1 MCWAVEKMAE
11 KRNVVLFVDDEQH
24 ILNAIRR
31 ATFDE
36 SFDTVFAGSGATAL
50 EAFEQQEISVIVTD
64 MRMPV
69 MDGLTL
75 LKIVREKYPST
86 VRIVLSGYTQ
96 LTQVLSSINQG
107 EIFQFIP
114 KPWQMEEELLWTIR
128 RAIER
133 YNMETERNSLQ
144 ASLTKKNAA
153 YVHILQEMDQKL
165 ANERRDIAG
174 FKNINHWTFHFWKQ
188 RLASCFL
195 DSSGMIEDMESQF
208 YWVEKIQNAYM
219 EILPTTF
226 ATRDYSQLAAELRL
240 SSSGRVRFQTGPA
253 TKVLVGGCFSFA
265 MLLFGIVL
273 ELHGAETDDAVLIKA
288 LNTPQSGEKNKLI
301 FEGIPSAVALEKQL
315 ALEICYSL
323 LDTIGQPY
331 GFGLLPQKH
340 AGKIT
345 GVHIGWQLQFP
356 QEPSAER

>member
-1 MCWAVEKMAE
+1 MTE

-31 ATFDE
+31 ATLEE

-50 EAFEQQEISVIVTD
+50 QALEQQEISVIVTD

-75 LKIVREKYPST
+75 LKIVREKYPSI

-96 LTQVLSSINQG
+96 LSQVLSSINQG
-107 EIFQFIP
+107 EIFQFIA

-128 RAIER
+128 RATER
-133 YNMETERNSLQ
+133 YNMVTERNNLQ
-144 ASLTKKNAA
+144 ASLTQKNAA

-174 FKNINHWTFHFWKQ
+174 FKNISHWTFDFWKQ
-188 RLASCFL
+188 RLASCFH
-195 DSSGMIEDMESQF
+195 DSSGMIEEMESQF

-219 EILPTTF
+219 EILPTTY
-226 ATRDYSQLAAELRL
+226 ATMDYSHLAADLRL
-240 SSSGRVRFQTGPA
+240 ASSGRIHFQPEPEKKA
-253 TKVLVGGCFSFA
+253 MLGGCFNFA
-265 MLLFGIVL
+265 MMLFRIVL
-273 ELHGAETDDAVLIKA
+273 ELHGADTDDAVLITA
-288 LNTPQSGEKNKLI
+288 LNTPQAGEKNKLI
-301 FEGIPSAVALEKQL
+301 FEGLPSASALEKQL

-345 GVHIGWQLQFP
+345 GVHIGWQLQSP
-356 QEPSAER
+356 KEPSAER

>member
-1 MCWAVEKMAE
+1 MHGAVKEMTE
-11 KRNVVLFVDDEQH
+11 KRNAVLFVDDEPH

-31 ATFDE
+31 ATLGE

-50 EAFEQQEISVIVTD
+50 QALEQQEISVIVTD

-69 MDGLTL
+69 MDGLAL
-75 LKIVREKYPST
+75 LKIVREKYPSI
-86 VRIVLSGYTQ
+86 VRIVLSGYMQ

-128 RAIER
+128 RAVER

-144 ASLTKKNAA
+144 ASLTQKNAA

-174 FKNINHWTFHFWKQ
+174 FKNINHWTLHFWKQ
-188 RLASCFL
+188 HLASYSL
-195 DSSGMIEDMESQF
+195 DSSGRIEELESQF
-208 YWVEKIQNAYM
+208 SWVEKMHNAYM
-219 EILPTTF
+219 EILPTAF
-226 ATRDYSQLAAELRL
+226 ATLDYAQLVEEMRL
-240 SSSGRVRFQTGPA
+240 ASSGRIHFQSGPA
-253 TKVLVGGCFSFA
+253 TKAMVGGCFNFA
-265 MLLFGIVL
+265 AMFFRILL
-273 ELHGAETDDAVLIKA
+273 ELHGADADDAVLITA
-288 LNTPQSGEKNKLI
+288 LNTPQAGKKNKLI
-301 FEGIPSAVALEKQL
+301 FEGIPSAAALEKQL
-315 ALEICYSL
+315 ALEISYSL

-331 GFGLLPQKH
+331 GFGLLPQQH

-356 QEPSAER
+356 REPSAER

>member
-1 MCWAVEKMAE
+1 MAE

-31 ATFDE
+31 ATIE
-36 SFDTVFAGSGATAL
+36 ETFDTVFAGSGATAL
-50 EAFEQQEISVIVTD
+50 QALEQQEISVIVTD

-75 LKIVREKYPST
+75 LKIVREKYPSI

-96 LTQVLSSINQG
+96 LSQVLSSINQG

-174 FKNINHWTFHFWKQ
+174 FKNISHWTLHFWKQ
-188 RLASCFL
+188 HLVSCFR
-195 DSSGMIEDMESQF
+195 DSSGMIEELESQF

-219 EILPTTF
+219 EVLPTAF
-226 ATRDYSQLAAELRL
+226 ATKDYAQLAAEMQMA
-240 SSSGRVRFQTGPA
+240 SSGRIHFQPGPE
-253 TKVLVGGCFSFA
+253 TKTLFGGCFNFA
-265 MLLFGIVL
+265 AMFFRILL
-273 ELHGAETDDAVLIKA
+273 ELHGADADDSVAIHA
-288 LNTPQSGEKNKLI
+288 LNNLLDGGKSKLI
-301 FEGIPSAVALEKQL
+301 FEGIPSPVAQDKQGTL
-315 ALEICYSL
+315 TVGYSL
-323 LDTIGQPY
+323 LDAIGQPY

-340 AGKIT
+340 AGKIV
-345 GVHIGWQLQFP
+345 GVHIGWQLQP
-356 QEPSAER
+356 RKKNAVEK

>member
-1 MCWAVEKMAE
+1 MAE

-31 ATFDE
+31 ATLDE

-50 EAFEQQEISVIVTD
+50 QALEQQEISVIVTD

-75 LKIVREKYPST
+75 LKIIREKYPSI

-96 LTQVLSSINQG
+96 LSQVLSSINQG

-174 FKNINHWTFHFWKQ
+174 FKNISHWTFHFWKQ

-195 DSSGMIEDMESQF
+195 DSSGMIEEMESRF

-219 EILPTTF
+219 EVLPTTF
-226 ATRDYSQLAAELRL
+226 ATQDYAELAAELRL
-240 SSSGRVRFQTGPA
+240 ASSGRIRFQSAPQKMA
-253 TKVLVGGCFSFA
+253 MLGGCFNFA
-265 MLLFGIVL
+265 MMFFRILL
-273 ELHGAETDDAVLIKA
+273 ELHGADTDDSVGITV
-288 LNTPQSGEKNKLI
+288 LNTPQDGGKNKLI
-301 FEGIPSAVALEKQL
+301 FEGIPSAAALEQQL
-315 ALEICYSL
+315 ALEIGYSL

-340 AGKIT
+340 AGRIT
-345 GVHIGWQLQFP
+345 GAHIGWQLQF
-356 QEPSAER
+356 QKEPSAER

>member
-1 MCWAVEKMAE
+1 MAE

-31 ATFDE
+31 ATIE
-36 SFDTVFAGSGATAL
+36 ETFDTVFAGSGATAL
-50 EAFEQQEISVIVTD
+50 QALEQQEISVIVTD
-64 MRMPV
+64 MRMPG

-75 LKIVREKYPST
+75 LKIVREKYPSI

-133 YNMETERNSLQ
+133 YNMEMERNSLQ

-153 YVHILQEMDQKL
+153 FINILQEMDQKL

-174 FKNINHWTFHFWKQ
+174 FKNISHWTLHFWKQ
-188 RLASCFL
+188 HLASCFR
-195 DSSGMIEDMESQF
+195 DSSGMIEELESQF
-208 YWVEKIQNAYM
+208 FWVEKIQNAYM
-219 EILPTTF
+219 EVLPTAF
-226 ATRDYSQLAAELRL
+226 ATQDYSQLAAELRL
-240 SSSGRVRFQTGPA
+240 ASSGRIHFHPGPE
-253 TKVLVGGCFSFA
+253 TKALFGGCFNFA
-265 MLLFGIVL
+265 AMFFRLLL
-273 ELHGAETDDAVLIKA
+273 ELHGGAADDSVAIRA
-288 LNTPQSGEKNKLI
+288 LNNLQDGGKGKLI
-301 FEGIPSAVALEKQL
+301 FEGIPSPAAAEKQL
-315 ALEICYSL
+315 VLELGYSL

-331 GFGLLPQKH
+331 GFGLLPQKQ
-340 AGKIT
+340 AERIT
-345 GVHIGWQLQFP
+345 GVHIGWQLQP
-356 QEPSAER
+356 QKEHAAEK

>member
-1 MCWAVEKMAE
+1 MAE

-31 ATFDE
+31 ATLDE

-50 EAFEQQEISVIVTD
+50 QALEQQEISVIVTD

-75 LKIVREKYPST
+75 LKIVREKYPSI

-96 LTQVLSSINQG
+96 LSQVLSSINQG

-133 YNMETERNSLQ
+133 YNMETERNNLQ
-144 ASLTKKNAA
+144 ASLTQKNAA

-174 FKNINHWTFHFWKQ
+174 FKNISHWTLRFWKQ
-188 RLASCFL
+188 HLASCFR
-195 DSSGMIEDMESQF
+195 DSSGMIEELESRF
-208 YWVEKIQNAYM
+208 FWVEKIQNAYM
-219 EILPTTF
+219 EVLPTAF
-226 ATRDYSQLAAELRL
+226 ATQDYSQLAAELRL
-240 SSSGRVRFQTGPA
+240 ASSGRIRFQSEPS
-253 TKVLVGGCFSFA
+253 KKLMLGGCFNFA
-265 MLLFGIVL
+265 MMFFRILL
-273 ELHGAETDDAVLIKA
+273 ELHGADTDDSVVIMV
-288 LNTPQSGEKNKLI
+288 LNTPQDGEKNKLI
-301 FEGIPSAVALEKQL
+301 FEGIPSASALEKQL
-315 ALEICYSL
+315 VLEIGYSL

-345 GVHIGWQLQFP
+345 GVHIGWQLQP
-356 QEPSAER
+356 PKEQATEK

>member
-1 MCWAVEKMAE
+1 MAE
-11 KRNVVLFVDDEQH
+11 NRNVVLFVDDEQH

-31 ATFDE
+31 ATIEE

-50 EAFEQQEISVIVTD
+50 QALEQQEISVIVTD
-64 MRMPV
+64 MRMPG

-75 LKIVREKYPST
+75 LKIVRENYPSI

-133 YNMETERNSLQ
+133 YNMEKERNNLQ
-144 ASLTKKNAA
+144 ASLTKKNTA
-153 YVHILQEMDQKL
+153 YVSILQEMDQKL
-165 ANERRDIAG
+165 ANERRDIAS
-174 FKNINHWTFHFWKQ
+174 FKNISHWTFHFWKQ

-195 DSSGMIEDMESQF
+195 DSAGKIEELESQF

-219 EILPTTF
+219 EMLPTTF
-226 ATRDYSQLAAELRL
+226 ATRDYSQLTAELRL
-240 SSSGRVRFQTGPA
+240 ACSGRIRFQPESEKMA
-253 TKVLVGGCFSFA
+253 ILGGCFNFA
-265 MLLFGIVL
+265 MMFFQIVL
-273 ELHGAETDDAVLIKA
+273 KLHGADTDDAVMITA
-288 LNTPQSGEKNKLI
+288 LNTPQAGEKNKLI
-301 FEGIPSAVALEKQL
+301 FEGIPSAAALEKQST
-315 ALEICYSL
+315 LEIGYSL

-331 GFGLLPQKH
+331 GFALLPQKH

-356 QEPSAER
+356 KEHAAEK

>member
-1 MCWAVEKMAE
+1 MAE

-31 ATFDE
+31 ATLDE
-36 SFDTVFAGSGATAL
+36 SFDTVVAGSGATAL
-50 EAFEQQEISVIVTD
+50 QAFEQQEISVIVTD

-144 ASLTKKNAA
+144 ASLTKKGPLMSTSCRKWIKSWPMSGGISPGSKISAIGLFNFGNSAWQAA
-153 YVHILQEMDQKL
+153 FSI
-165 ANERRDIAG
+165 RR
-174 FKNINHWTFHFWKQ
+174 
-188 RLASCFL
+188 
-195 DSSGMIEDMESQF
+195 E
-208 YWVEKIQNAYM
+208 
-219 EILPTTF
+219 
-226 ATRDYSQLAAELRL
+226 
-240 SSSGRVRFQTGPA
+240 
-253 TKVLVGGCFSFA
+253 
-265 MLLFGIVL
+265 
-273 ELHGAETDDAVLIKA
+273 
-288 LNTPQSGEKNKLI
+288 
-301 FEGIPSAVALEKQL
+301 
-315 ALEICYSL
+315 
-323 LDTIGQPY
+323 
-331 GFGLLPQKH
+331 
-340 AGKIT
+340 
-345 GVHIGWQLQFP
+345 
-356 QEPSAER
+356 